1 LDFILNSAEGNFRN
15 ARRGNKPRKL
25 LIILAVQVVE
35 TNDLPDDW
43 LYGAHVWGGGVGGG
57 GVENAEIT
65 IAIHPVTNEPGP
77 RTRGRRGA
85 RPAFCFILISQ

>member
-1 LDFILNSAEGNFRN
+1 MISRMIGCT
-15 ARRGNKPRKL
+15 
-25 LIILAVQVVE
+25 V
-35 TNDLPDDW
+35 
-43 LYGAHVWGGGVGGG
+43 HMCGGGGGGGG

-77 RTRGRRGA
+77 RTRGRGGA